1 MYTVETTLENEYLD
15 NLDALSV
22 EKTDRVK
29 KIESLENRIA
39 HELYMIKT
47 LDERMSKMSEKYRKD
62 IENTVAAA
70 LAMYGDSMK
79 GSIRFWLGFL
89 VGRGAGGTVEVT
101 PVLKVSQIL
110 FYSVAIIIGT
120 IVMWSGANALSK
132 V

>member
-1 MYTVETTLENEYLD
+1 MNTTLENEYLD

-47 LDERMSKMSEKYRKD
+47 LDERMSTISENYRKD

-70 LAMYGDSMK
+70 LEM
-79 GSIRFWLGFL
+79 
-89 VGRGAGGTVEVT
+89 
-101 PVLKVSQIL
+101 
-110 FYSVAIIIGT
+110 
-120 IVMWSGANALSK
+120 
-132 V
+132 

>member
-1 MYTVETTLENEYLD
+1 MIKVETTLENEYLD

-70 LAMYGDSMK
+70 LAM
-79 GSIRFWLGFL
+79 
-89 VGRGAGGTVEVT
+89 
-101 PVLKVSQIL
+101 
-110 FYSVAIIIGT
+110 
-120 IVMWSGANALSK
+120 
-132 V
+132 

>member
-47 LDERMSKMSEKYRKD
+47 LDEKMSTISKEYHQD
-62 IENTVAAA
+62 VVSTVEAA
-70 LAMYGDSMK
+70 LAM
-79 GSIRFWLGFL
+79 
-89 VGRGAGGTVEVT
+89 
-101 PVLKVSQIL
+101 
-110 FYSVAIIIGT
+110 
-120 IVMWSGANALSK
+120 
-132 V
+132 

>member
-1 MYTVETTLENEYLD
+1 MNTVETTLENEYLD
-15 NLDALSV
+15 TLEALCV

-70 LAMYGDSMK
+70 LAM
-79 GSIRFWLGFL
+79 
-89 VGRGAGGTVEVT
+89 
-101 PVLKVSQIL
+101 
-110 FYSVAIIIGT
+110 
-120 IVMWSGANALSK
+120 
-132 V
+132 